1 MDLEPSRGLSTW
13 TCTHEV
19 EPILSAGSRDP
30 KLSAH
35 ILAAQRAERRMRS
48 LAEVSR
54 MLAETRLEW
63 SKVLD
68 TVVTEVAREVGDLC
82 LLRLLSADGRWL
94 DPVAVCHRSPERLAQ
109 LRHLLPACPVRV
121 GDGLVG
127 RVARTG
133 RPVLITEVTPGILAT
148 TLPQEYRGYVE
159 RYGVQSMAA
168 VPLQA
173 NGVTLGTLLVTRDG
187 DSPSLT
193 AEDQLFLS
201 ELAHRAAV
209 AVDSAALHREAVEAQ
224 QELSRALERERRIA
238 DQLQKCFRSRLPAR
252 IPGYQLAHAYQSAME
267 EARIGGD
274 FYDLFPLG
282 KDRYGIL
289 IGDVSGK
296 GIEAAVVT
304 VKARYY
310 LRGYAAQRF
319 SPVEVVR
326 LLNQVLYEDLQG
338 EAFVTLFY
346 GELCIRDHRLT
357 YVTAGHE
364 LPLLL
369 RPEARVEPL
378 DTTGPLVG
386 VDPTLTY
393 ESREIEF
400 PPGASLLC
408 YTDGVTEAR
417 HQGKLLGMK
426 CLSEWF
432 ERRSRMLRGQLL
444 VDRLIRE
451 LEEFAHGYL
460 ADDVALL
467 LLERADPIY

>member
-1 MDLEPSRGLSTW
+1 MST
-13 TCTHEV
+13 
-19 EPILSAGSRDP
+19 GSRDP
-30 KLSAH
+30 ELNAVLH
-35 ILAAQRAERRMRS
+35 AAQRAERRMRS
-48 LAEVSR
+48 LSEVSR

-63 SKVLD
+63 AKVLD
-68 TVVTEVAREVGDLC
+68 TVVREVAREVGDLC
-82 LLRLLSADGRWL
+82 LLRLLSTDGRWL
-94 DPVAVCHRSPERLAQ
+94 DPVAICHRRPERLAQ
-109 LRHLLPACPVRV
+109 LSNLLPARPVRV

-133 RPVLITEVTPGILAT
+133 RPVLIPEVTRAIVAT
-148 TLPQEYRGYVE
+148 SLPSEYRAYVE
-159 RYGVQSMAA
+159 QYGVQSMVA

-173 NGVTLGTLLVTRDG
+173 NGATLGTLLVTRDG

-193 AEDQLFLS
+193 VEDQLFLS

-209 AVDSAALHREAVEAQ
+209 AVDCAALHRDAVEAQ

-238 DQLQKCFRSRLPAR
+238 DQLQKCFRSRLPSR
-252 IPGYQLAHAYQSAME
+252 IPGYHLGHVYQSALE

-282 KDRYGIL
+282 KDRYGVL

-319 SPVEVVR
+319 TPVEVVR

-346 GELCIRDHRLT
+346 GELCVRTHQLT

-369 RPEARVEPL
+369 RPESRVEPL
-378 DTTGPLVG
+378 DTTGPLIG

-393 ESREIEF
+393 DSRQVEF
-400 PPGASLLC
+400 SPGAALLC

-426 CLSEWF
+426 NLSEWF

-444 VDRLIRE
+444 VDRLIRD
-451 LEEFAHGYL
+451 LEGFAHGYL
-460 ADDVALL
+460 ADDVALM